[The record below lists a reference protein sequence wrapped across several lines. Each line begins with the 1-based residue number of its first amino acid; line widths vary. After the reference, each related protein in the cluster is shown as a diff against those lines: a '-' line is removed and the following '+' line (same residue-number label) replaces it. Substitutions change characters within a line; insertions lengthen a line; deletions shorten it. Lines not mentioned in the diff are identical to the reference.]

1 MLRSGPGWSPP
12 VLGAPWALLRG
23 LRAAPEALDRPSL
36 PPGRRLTQLLLENW
50 GWQEGA
56 WQHEAVK
63 QVGPPPGTLWGI
75 DQCKVR
81 LLPAAGPLLTHQGS
95 WAELS

>member
-75 DQCKVR
+75 TVS
-81 LLPAAGPLLTHQGS
+81 PGMLTHRLVAVVPAVS
-95 WAELS
+95 LL